1 MEALLHRHPDRRNA
15 DLGSPE
21 KRAHSASKDRK
32 AFTTSLLLKMMSI
45 WEKPTEIEAK
55 IMADV
60 LDSIQ
65 SIRQSDLSKD
75 IAAGL

>member
-1 MEALLHRHPDRRNA
+1 M
-15 DLGSPE
+15 
-21 KRAHSASKDRK
+21 
-32 AFTTSLLLKMMSI
+32 KMMSI
-45 WEKPTEIEAK
+45 WEKPTEIDFK